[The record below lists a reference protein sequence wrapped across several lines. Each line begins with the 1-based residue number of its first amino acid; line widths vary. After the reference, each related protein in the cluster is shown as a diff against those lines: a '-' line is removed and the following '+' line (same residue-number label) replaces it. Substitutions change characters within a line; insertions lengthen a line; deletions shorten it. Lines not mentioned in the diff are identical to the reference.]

1 MIQKITDL
9 LSIHFYTYFIVGI
22 VVIGFLA
29 IGTLL
34 RKFKCA
40 IVSLSLAVI
49 SIAGFVFA
57 VYNRYKYAG
66 KIELYL
72 GVFVVLAFIFN
83 LIMYII
89 VFVKKEKF
97 YTIIKSSSYIES
109 SILVYLNDSG
119 KVVYYTNDF
128 LDLFGVEKA
137 SELSSVIQYIH
148 QGEKQYSLNTF
159 LNVLG
164 DDKEDDYILTID
176 LFNSKE
182 LKLALSKR
190 KIINNGKLLGYVII
204 NQKVIASNTEV
215 SSANEL
221 NPLNLV
227 NEAMAV
233 YESDKSKLVLNKK
246 MQMILGVE
254 EVNNLDDYVFF
265 DDRKQLE
272 KRAKAEGEKSKIFY
286 RIEAG
291 NSRYWFQE
299 TIRVQNGKLV
309 KVIKETDF
317 KSMTYNFRDYS
328 KLVAELEQ
336 LLMTTNNFA
345 LIYISIDSLSQ
356 IKDKIGK
363 DPAKVLA
370 TQFFGTLNNDIKD
383 LKVFEIGYYKYAF
396 FVKNDEVYNNILRDL
411 HNNNSGLLKAKLGFN
426 DMAFDIKCYLG
437 LVERKIVGNA
447 TSESMMNLAEEA
459 LKLASNKNYNK
470 DYSIYYSKKKQIEAD
485 VKSIDLSDD
494 FLDKI
499 LK

>member
-9 LSIHFYTYFIVGI
+9 LTTHFYIFFIVGV

-29 IGTLL
+29 IGSAL
-34 RKFKCA
+34 RKTKCA
-40 IVSLSLAVI
+40 IAPLILAVI

-66 KIELYL
+66 KLELYI
-72 GVFVVLAFIFN
+72 GVFFVVAFLFN
-83 LIMYII
+83 LIIYVI
-89 VFVKKEKF
+89 VLVKNERF
-97 YTIIKSSSYIES
+97 YSIIKSSSYIES

-128 LDLFGVEKA
+128 LELFGINKA
-137 SELSSVIQYIH
+137 SELSGAINYVH

-159 LNVLG
+159 ISLLG
-164 DDKEDDYILTID
+164 DDKEDDYNIVID
-176 LFNSKE
+176 LSNSKE

-190 KIINNGKLLGYVII
+190 KIIHNGKLLGYVIV
-204 NQKVIASNTEV
+204 NQKTKTAATETNSAS
-215 SSANEL
+215 EL
-221 NPLNLV
+221 NSLNLV
-227 NEAMAV
+227 SEAMAV
-233 YESDKSKLVLNKK
+233 YESDKGKFVLNKK
-246 MQMILGVE
+246 MQAMLGVE
-254 EVNNLDDYVFF
+254 EVNNFDDYVFF

-272 KRAKAEGEKSKIFY
+272 KRAKADGEKSKIFY

-291 NSRYWFQE
+291 NSRFWFQE
-299 TIRVQNGKLV
+299 TIRVQSEKLV

-317 KSMTYNFRDYS
+317 KSMVYNFRDYS
-328 KLVAELEQ
+328 RLVAELDQ

-345 LIYISIDSLSQ
+345 LIYISIDSLNQ
-356 IKDKIGK
+356 IKEKIGK
-363 DPAKVLA
+363 DPTKVLA
-370 TQFFGTLNNDIKD
+370 TQFFGNLNNDIKD

-411 HNNNSGLLKAKLGFN
+411 HNNNSGLLKTKLGFN
-426 DMAFDIKCYLG
+426 DMSFDIKSYLG
-437 LVERKIVGNA
+437 LVERRNVGNA
-447 TSESMMNLAEEA
+447 TSDVMMNLAEEA

-470 DYSIYYSKKKQIEAD
+470 DYSIYFSKKKQIEAD
-485 VKSIDLSDD
+485 VKNIDLSDD